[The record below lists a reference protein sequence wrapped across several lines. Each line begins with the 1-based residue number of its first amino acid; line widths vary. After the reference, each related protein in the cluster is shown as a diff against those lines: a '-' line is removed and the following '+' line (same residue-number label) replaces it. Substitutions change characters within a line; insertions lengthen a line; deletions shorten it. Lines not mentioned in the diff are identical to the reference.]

1 MVKETPTMTTA
12 QIAHPVHAN
21 SRARSLWIA
30 GRIGGTVLNA
40 AALYCIGDLLTR
52 PSVDALPLGWIAAV
66 AVVYLACRWL
76 ARRALW
82 LSWAEVPGAWQ
93 PFESEDAMR
102 RALPTMSPD
111 LAMAAVNAA
120 ITAVAGVLLAAQ
132 PGEVP
137 AAFVG
142 LTGGALLVFGVAEAG
157 RLVTH
162 AHTPQSQ
169 RVVGVLVAVVP
180 PVLWVVFGTPAWVPV
195 GIALGLV
202 FGVVRA
208 MWDRR

>member
-1 MVKETPTMTTA
+1 M
-12 QIAHPVHAN
+12 
-21 SRARSLWIA
+21 
-30 GRIGGTVLNA
+30 LNA
-40 AALYCIGDLLTR
+40 AALYGIGYLLTR
-52 PSVDALPLGWIAAV
+52 PPVEALPLGWIAAV
-66 AVVYLACRWL
+66 AVVYLACRGL

-82 LSWAEVPGAWQ
+82 LSWAEGPGAWQ

-111 LAMAAVNAA
+111 LAVAVVNAA

-142 LTGGALLVFGVAEAG
+142 FTGGALLVLGAAEAG
-157 RLVTH
+157 HRATD
-162 AHTPQSQ
+162 AHTPTWQ

-180 PVLWVVFGTPAWVPV
+180 PVLWVMFGTPAWVPV